1 MKTYVLDANVLVRF
15 LTQDSP
21 ILGSAA
27 KKLFEAADRGE
38 AELRLHPAIVAEVV
52 FVLTKVYQQDRTAV
66 ADALLDIIE
75 NPGIAVEC
83 ASVLR
88 DALKRFKSV
97 SVDFPDALIAALA
110 ADGKVPVASFDR
122 DLDKFKDITRFEP
135 PT

>member
-15 LTQDSP
+15 FTQDSP

-38 AELRLHPAIVAEVV
+38 VELRLHPAIAAEVV
-52 FVLTKVYQQDRTAV
+52 FVLTKVYQQHRSAV
-66 ADALLDIIE
+66 TDALLDLME
-75 NPGIAVEC
+75 NPGIAVES

-88 DALKRFKSV
+88 DALKRFKSI

-135 PT
+135 PA